1 MTLSLR
7 HFTRKKA
14 LKRLLDKRKK
24 SKMKQIVG
32 VDIGGS
38 HISAGLLDNQSLSIL
53 DENVSRFPV
62 DSRGSKEEILNAWTE
77 CISSLGITEDACLG
91 IAMPAPFNYEQGIS
105 LIIDQGKYRSLYQ
118 VNLKEELSALL
129 NIPVGNIAF
138 INDAAAFLQ
147 GEAFVSGWSKTER
160 LMGITLGT
168 GLGGSYKFGEM
179 AEDGAFW
186 SVPFKG
192 GIAEDL
198 ISTSFFV
205 QWAKEKHGLEV
216 DGLKMLLSLPEMR
229 AATLSVL
236 KEFGQ
241 NLVALILMQLEGKS
255 IDKVVIGGNMVKA
268 ADLFLPGVKGVMK
281 SHSPGPEIFI
291 SKLGEKAA
299 MIGAASLFEGN

>member
-1 MTLSLR
+1 
-7 HFTRKKA
+7 
-14 LKRLLDKRKK
+14 
-24 SKMKQIVG
+24 MKQIVG

-38 HISAGLLDNQSLSIL
+38 HISAGLLDNQSSSIL
-53 DENVSRFPV
+53 DEKISRMPV
-62 DSRGSKEEILNAWTE
+62 DSLGTKQEILNAWID
-77 CISSLGITEDACLG
+77 CILSLNIKKDACLG
-91 IAMPAPFNYEQGIS
+91 IAMPAPFDYDQGIS
-105 LIIDQGKYRSLYQ
+105 LILDQGKYRSLYQ
-118 VNLKEELSALL
+118 VNLKEALAQRL
-129 NIPVGNIAF
+129 KLPVENIAF

-147 GEAFVSGWSKTER
+147 GEAFVAGWPNQER

-168 GLGGSYKFGEM
+168 GLGGSYKFGDK

-205 QWAKEKHGLEV
+205 RWAKETFDIEV
-216 DGLKMLLSLPEMR
+216 DGLKILLAMPER
-229 AATLSVL
+229 RSDTLNVL

-241 NLVALILMQLEGKS
+241 NLAELMLLQMEGKA

-268 ADLFLPGVKGVMK
+268 GDLFLPEVQRVLSANKAN
-281 SHSPGPEIFI
+281 PEIFI

-299 MIGAASLFEGN
+299 MIGAASLFEKKQ

>member
-1 MTLSLR
+1 
-7 HFTRKKA
+7 
-14 LKRLLDKRKK
+14 
-24 SKMKQIVG
+24 MKQIIG

-38 HISAGLLDNQSLSIL
+38 HISAGLLDNQSLNIL
-53 DENVSRFPV
+53 DEKVSRFPV
-62 DSRGSKEEILNAWTE
+62 DSHGSKEEILNAWTE
-77 CISSLGITEDACLG
+77 CIKSLGLTEDTCLG
-91 IAMPAPFNYEQGIS
+91 IAMPAPFNYEEGIS
-105 LIIDQGKYRSLYQ
+105 LILDQGKYRSLYEL
-118 VNLKEELSALL
+118 NLKEELSPLL
-129 NIPVGNIAF
+129 AIPVGNIKF

-147 GEAFVSGWSKTER
+147 GEAFVAGWPKTER
-160 LMGITLGT
+160 LMGVTLGT

-205 QWAKEKHGLEV
+205 KWAKATHGLDV
-216 DGLKMLLSLPEMR
+216 DGLKTLLSYSELRP
-229 AATLSVL
+229 ATLNVL

-241 NLVALILMQLEGKS
+241 NLAALMLMQMEGKA

-268 ADLFLPGVKGVMK
+268 ADLFLPEVKKVLLE
-281 SHSPGPEIFI
+281 HSSNPEIFI

>member
-1 MTLSLR
+1 
-7 HFTRKKA
+7 
-14 LKRLLDKRKK
+14 
-24 SKMKQIVG
+24 MKQIVG

-38 HISAGLLDNQSLSIL
+38 HISAGLLDNQNLSIP
-53 DENVSRFPV
+53 DDNISRCPV
-62 DSRGSKEEILNAWTE
+62 DSLASKEVILNAWME
-77 CISSLGITEDACLG
+77 CISSLKITKDAFLG

-105 LIIDQGKYRSLYQ
+105 LILDQGKYRSLYQ
-118 VNLKEELSALL
+118 VNLKEALSRLL
-129 NIPVGNIAF
+129 NIPVENIAF

-147 GEAFVSGWSKTER
+147 GESFVAGWGNEER

-186 SVPFKG
+186 SRPFKG

-205 QWAKEKHGLEV
+205 HWAKEKHAIEV
-216 DGLKMLLSLPEMR
+216 DGLKTLLSMPDMR
-229 AATLSVL
+229 PATITVL

-241 NLVALILMQLEGKS
+241 NLAELMLMQMEGKA

-268 ADLFLPGVKGVMK
+268 GDLFLPEVKRVLNARNAN
-281 SHSPGPEIFI
+281 PEIFI

-299 MIGAASLFEGN
+299 MIGAASLFERKQ

>member
-1 MTLSLR
+1 
-7 HFTRKKA
+7 
-14 LKRLLDKRKK
+14 
-24 SKMKQIVG
+24 MKQIVG

-38 HISAGLLDNQSLSIL
+38 HISAGLLDNESSSIL
-53 DENVSRFPV
+53 DEKIARNPV
-62 DSRGSKEEILNAWTE
+62 DSLGTMEEILNAWTD
-77 CISSLGITEDACLG
+77 CISSLKIKKEAYLG
-91 IAMPAPFNYEQGIS
+91 IAMPAPFDYDQGIS
-105 LIIDQGKYRSLYQ
+105 LILDQGKYRALYQ
-118 VNLKEELSALL
+118 VNLKEALSYRL
-129 NIPVGNIAF
+129 NLPLKNIAF

-147 GEAFVSGWSKTER
+147 GEAFVAGWPQQEK

-168 GLGGSYKFGEM
+168 GLGGSYKFGDK

-205 QWAKEKHGLEV
+205 RWAKKAFGIKV
-216 DGLKMLLSLPEMR
+216 DGLKALLAMPEMR
-229 AATLSVL
+229 PSTLDVL

-241 NLVALILMQLEGKS
+241 NLAELMLLQMEGKA

-268 ADLFLPGVKGVMK
+268 GDLFLPVVKRVLNANNAY
-281 SHSPGPEIFI
+281 PEIFI

-299 MIGAASLFEGN
+299 MIGAASLFEKKQ

>member
-1 MTLSLR
+1 
-7 HFTRKKA
+7 
-14 LKRLLDKRKK
+14 
-24 SKMKQIVG
+24 MKQIVG

-38 HISAGLLDNQSLSIL
+38 HISAGLLDNQSSSIL
-53 DENVSRFPV
+53 DEKISRMPV
-62 DSRGSKEEILNAWTE
+62 DSLGTKQEILNAWID
-77 CISSLGITEDACLG
+77 CILSLNIKKDACLG
-91 IAMPAPFNYEQGIS
+91 IAMPAPFDYDQGIS
-105 LIIDQGKYRSLYQ
+105 LILDQGKYRSLYQ
-118 VNLKEELSALL
+118 VNLKEALAQRL
-129 NIPVGNIAF
+129 KLPVENIAF

-147 GEAFVSGWSKTER
+147 GEAFVAGWPNQER

-168 GLGGSYKFGEM
+168 GLGGSYKFGDK

-205 QWAKEKHGLEV
+205 RWAKETFDIEV
-216 DGLKMLLSLPEMR
+216 DGLKILLAMPEWR
-229 AATLSVL
+229 SDTLNVL

-241 NLVALILMQLEGKS
+241 NLAELMLLQMEGKA

-268 ADLFLPGVKGVMK
+268 GDLFLPEVKRVLSANK
-281 SHSPGPEIFI
+281 ANPEIFI

-299 MIGAASLFEGN
+299 MIGAASLFEKKQ

>member
-7 HFTRKKA
+7 HFMREKA
-14 LKRLLDKRKK
+14 SKRLLGKRKK
-24 SKMKQIVG
+24 IKMKQIVG

-53 DENVSRFPV
+53 DEKISRCPV

-77 CISSLGITEDACLG
+77 CILSLGITEDACIG

-118 VNLKEELSALL
+118 VNLKEELSVRL

-147 GEAFVSGWSKTER
+147 GEAFVAGWSKTER

-186 SVPFKG
+186 SIPFKG

-205 QWAKEKHGLEV
+205 QWAKAKHGIAV
-216 DGLKMLLSLPEMR
+216 DGLKTLLSNQELRP
-229 AATLSVL
+229 ATLNVL

-241 NLVALILMQLEGKS
+241 NLAELMLIQMEGKS

-268 ADLFLPGVKGVMK
+268 ANLFLPEVKRVLHA
-281 SHSPGPEIFI
+281 HSSSPEIFI